1 MLIMAFVSYITALIS
16 AATGMGGG
24 VIFLIGLNLF
34 LPLEKVIPIHGLIQ
48 LKNNAV
54 RVFVLRKYLIKNI
67 SVYFTIGCIL
77 GVLCVTFAL
86 KSLDNKIIP
95 YSIILIL
102 VSYSLFKPKKFPEIK
117 IPNWA
122 FIILGFVTGALGIL
136 VGAVDPLLAPFFLR
150 KDFSRHQVIANKSY
164 FQMLVHFS
172 KIPVFLFLGF
182 DYLEYWPLILIL
194 FTTAMLGTFSGLK
207 LLDRISQ
214 ELFLNIFKIILF
226 AVSLKV
232 AYTLYTIVN

>member
-1 MLIMAFVSYITALIS
+1 
-16 AATGMGGG
+16 
-24 VIFLIGLNLF
+24 
-34 LPLEKVIPIHGLIQ
+34 
-48 LKNNAV
+48 
-54 RVFVLRKYLIKNI
+54 
-67 SVYFTIGCIL
+67 
-77 GVLCVTFAL
+77 
-86 KSLDNKIIP
+86 
-95 YSIILIL
+95 
-102 VSYSLFKPKKFPEIK
+102 
-117 IPNWA
+117 
-122 FIILGFVTGALGIL
+122 LGFVTGALGIL

>member
-67 SVYFTIGCIL
+67 SAYFTIGCIL

-86 KSLDNKIIP
+86 KSLAIHYLNLKNFQRLK
-95 YSIILIL
+95 YLTGHL
-102 VSYSLFKPKKFPEIK
+102 LFWVLLQEH
-117 IPNWA
+117 
-122 FIILGFVTGALGIL
+122 LGFWL
-136 VGAVDPLLAPFFLR
+136 VL
-150 KDFSRHQVIANKSY
+150 S
-164 FQMLVHFS
+164 
-172 KIPVFLFLGF
+172 
-182 DYLEYWPLILIL
+182 IL
-194 FTTAMLGTFSGLK
+194 FWLHSF
-207 LLDRISQ
+207 
-214 ELFLNIFKIILF
+214 
-226 AVSLKV
+226 
-232 AYTLYTIVN
+232 